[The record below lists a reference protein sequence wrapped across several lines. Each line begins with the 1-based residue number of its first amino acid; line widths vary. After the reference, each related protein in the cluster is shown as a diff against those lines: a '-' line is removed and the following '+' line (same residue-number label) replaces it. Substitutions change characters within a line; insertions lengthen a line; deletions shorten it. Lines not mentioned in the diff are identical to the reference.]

1 MQIIRLGFLALA
13 GMISLAA
20 CSDSGDQSAT
30 PKTQEQVK
38 EIAAEGPDSY
48 LKESISAL
56 RNNDIST
63 VFKMMMPETEY
74 QKAVSEWDTKRE
86 QPVSIK
92 DAANFAAQMEKL
104 TADGAE
110 DALFA
115 EASMMLDQMAPQI
128 PMFIGMGT
136 MSLQASVDQTEF
148 DTDEEKQR
156 AKKLITAMGEWAG
169 KANFTD
175 KDKAKKAIAILCS
188 TARNLNMSTVEEF
201 NTLTFDQALVKAG
214 SAFGGLK
221 NILGVYDLS
230 VDQMLDS
237 VKIDM
242 LENDNDKAKMD
253 IGFNVFGT
261 QQNVIADVIRVDDR
275 WFSADAI
282 EKMNEASDQGNAE

>member
-20 CSDSGDQSAT
+20 CSENGDQSAT

-86 QPVSIK
+86 QPVSTK